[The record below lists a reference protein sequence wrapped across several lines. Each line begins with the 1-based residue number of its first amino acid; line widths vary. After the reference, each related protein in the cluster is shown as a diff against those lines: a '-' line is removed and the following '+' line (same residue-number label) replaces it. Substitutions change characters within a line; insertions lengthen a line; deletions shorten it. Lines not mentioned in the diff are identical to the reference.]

1 MRNSV
6 FDFID
11 NLDTLLAV
19 VVGAL
24 LATGGAL
31 VAELVQDRLGQKRR
45 ERDAARFFGE
55 ILASVDLILA
65 RAFRSLELGERWGD
79 VSRRLFQT
87 ALDEAGIYE
96 RNRERLFEIRDMEL
110 RRLIH
115 VHFLTEM
122 VPLTALL
129 DNCRDINALEKELQV
144 GVFSSSE
151 HKKLLEQELSDLKEA
166 RERTLENIRDE
177 HAETEAICQQLEPLA
192 GVSFIHAETF

>member
-6 FDFID
+6 FDYID

-19 VVGAL
+19 VIGAL

-55 ILASVDLILA
+55 ILASVDLILD
-65 RAFRSLELGERWGD
+65 RAFASLELGERWGD

-87 ALDEAGIYE
+87 ALDEAAIYE

-110 RRLIH
+110 RRIIH
-115 VHFLTEM
+115 VHFLTEI
-122 VPLTALL
+122 VPLTALI
-129 DNCRDINALEKELQV
+129 DICNDINALDKELQV
-144 GVFSSSE
+144 GQFSSPE
-151 HKKLLEQELSDLKEA
+151 HQRLLEQERADLTES
-166 RERTLENIRDE
+166 REQTLENIRQE
-177 HAETEAICQQLEPLA
+177 HAQTEAICKQLEPIA
-192 GVSFIHAETF
+192 GVSFIYA

>member
-6 FDFID
+6 FDYID
-11 NLDTLLAV
+11 TLDTLLAV
-19 VVGAL
+19 VIGAL

-79 VSRRLFQT
+79 VSQRLFQT
-87 ALDEAGIYE
+87 ALDEAAIYE

-110 RRLIH
+110 RREIH
-115 VHFLTEM
+115 VHFLTEI
-122 VPLTALL
+122 VPLTALI
-129 DNCRDINALEKELQV
+129 DNCKDISALEKELQV
-144 GVFSSSE
+144 EGFSSTE
-151 HKKLLEQELSDLKEA
+151 HQRMLEHELAELKDS
-166 RERTLENIRDE
+166 RERTLDNIRDE
-177 HAETEAICQQLEPLA
+177 HAETEAICKKLEPIA
-192 GVSFIHAETF
+192 GVSFIYAEPF

>member
-19 VVGAL
+19 IVGAM

-55 ILASVDLILA
+55 ILASVDLILDRGFA
-65 RAFRSLELGERWGD
+65 TLEIGERWGD
-79 VSRRLFQT
+79 VTQRMFRT
-87 ALDEAGIYE
+87 AMNEATIYE
-96 RNRERLFEIRDMEL
+96 RNRERLFDIRDTEL

-122 VPLTALL
+122 VPLSAIL
-129 DNCRDINALEKELQV
+129 DRCREITALEKDMQYDAGMSAAKREAMMAELQALNESRENALR
-144 GVFSSSE
+144 GVQSE
-151 HKKLLEQELSDLKEA
+151 HAK
-166 RERTLENIRDE
+166 
-177 HAETEAICQQLEPLA
+177 TEAICQQLEPLA
-192 GVSFIHAETF
+192 GVTF

>member
-6 FDFID
+6 FDYID

-55 ILASVDLILA
+55 ILASVDLVLD
-65 RAFRSLELGERWGD
+65 RAFNSLEIGERWGD

-87 ALDEAGIYE
+87 ALNEAAIYE

-110 RRLIH
+110 RKLIH
-115 VHFLTEM
+115 KHFLTEM
-122 VPLTALL
+122 VPLTALI
-129 DNCRDINALEKELQV
+129 DNSRDIATLEKDLQSGNYV
-144 GVFSSSE
+144 SDDQRE
-151 HKKLLEQELSDLKEA
+151 TMLADLEDLKER
-166 RERTLENIRDE
+166 REAALVSVRDE
-177 HAETEAICQQLEPLA
+177 HAETEAICRRLEPLA
-192 GVSFIHAETF
+192 DVTF

>member
-6 FDFID
+6 FDYID

-19 VVGAL
+19 VIGAL

-55 ILASVDLILA
+55 ILASVDLVLD
-65 RAFRSLELGERWGD
+65 RAFTSLEIGERWGD

-87 ALDEAGIYE
+87 ALNEAAIYE

-110 RRLIH
+110 RKLIH
-115 VHFLTEM
+115 KHFLTEM
-122 VPLTALL
+122 VPLTALI
-129 DNCRDINALEKELQV
+129 DISQDIATLEKDLQSGNYVSDDQRRNMLAEL
-144 GVFSSSE
+144 E
-151 HKKLLEQELSDLKEA
+151 DL
-166 RERTLENIRDE
+166 RERREAALTSVRDE
-177 HAETEAICQQLEPLA
+177 HAETEAICQRLEPLA
-192 GVSFIHAETF
+192 GVTF